1 MKKNIG
7 IKRTVSMG
15 TENISDIERVA
26 MLPTKITI
34 NIEEFNDF
42 VSSNRNMEIQ
52 FVSQNKQEIMIQ
64 VEKIINAWIALKTV
78 YR

>member
-1 MKKNIG
+1 M
-7 IKRTVSMG
+7 SA
-15 TENISDIERVA
+15 ENARDMEEFS

-52 FVSQNKQEIMIQ
+52 FVSQNKQEIMLQI
-64 VEKIINAWIALKTV
+64 EKIIDSWIALKTV